1 MKDVNT
7 FAKAAAAR
15 EETEETE
22 CATKNDHDLYKITT
36 EDSGSKDQSYD
47 QMTPDV

>member
-1 MKDVNT
+1 MEDVNT

-22 CATKNDHDLYKITT
+22 CATKNDHNLYKITT
-36 EDSGSKDQSYD
+36 ETSGSNDQ
-47 QMTPDV
+47 